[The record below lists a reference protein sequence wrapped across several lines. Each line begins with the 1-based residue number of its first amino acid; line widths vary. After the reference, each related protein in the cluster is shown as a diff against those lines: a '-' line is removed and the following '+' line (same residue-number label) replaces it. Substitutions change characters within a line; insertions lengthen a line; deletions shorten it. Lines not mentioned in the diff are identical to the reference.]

1 MKKVVAIL
9 LAVVLCL
16 SAACALAADKIGV
29 SFPTQSQ
36 PRWEKDGTYMK
47 AMLEEVRFE
56 ADLQYAN
63 DDAATQIAQLEAMIA
78 GGCKVLVVAPVD
90 SSALGTVLAKAKAQN
105 IPVIAFDRLIMD
117 TDAVSY
123 YITYDNYVAGTFQG
137 KYIEALLD
145 LENAAG
151 PFNMEII
158 GNSEDNNSIY
168 IYKGIMD
175 ILKPYMDSGKLFI
188 PSGQTE
194 FEAVALPGTTT
205 EVAKARMDSL
215 IPACYSNGTRL
226 DAVACFSDA
235 IALGVSD
242 SLTAAGYEKF
252 PIITGQDCDIPNIK
266 NIIAGKQTMS
276 IIKDTN
282 TPVDFTVTM
291 VQDILS
297 GVQPEIN
304 DTTTFNNNVITVPSF
319 LCCPATVD
327 VNSYE
332 FMLVESGIYTE
343 DQLK

>member
-1 MKKVVAIL
+1 MKKVVVIL
-9 LAVVLCL
+9 LALVLCL
-16 SAACALAADKIGV
+16 STACALAADKIGV

-47 AMLEEVRFE
+47 AMLEEARFE

-63 DDAATQIAQLEAMIA
+63 DDAAIQISQLEAMIA
-78 GGCKVLVVAPVD
+78 AGCKVLVVAPVD
-90 SSALGTVLAKAKAQN
+90 GSALGTVLNKAKALN
-105 IPVIAFDRLIMD
+105 IPVIAYDRLIMD

-123 YITYDNYVAGTFQG
+123 YVTYDNYVAGTFQG

-145 LENAAG
+145 LENSAG

-175 ILKPYMDSGKLFI
+175 ILKPYADSGKLFI
-188 PSGQTE
+188 PSGQKD
-194 FEAVALPGTTT
+194 FKAVALPGTTT
-205 EVAKARMDSL
+205 DVAKARMDSL
-215 IPACYSNGTRL
+215 IAAYYAGGTRL

-235 IALGVSD
+235 VALGVSD
-242 SLTAAGYEKF
+242 SLTAAGFEKF

-276 IIKDTN
+276 IIKDTSV
-282 TPVDFTVTM
+282 PVDCTITM
-291 VQDILS
+291 VQDIMNGL
-297 GVQPEIN
+297 QPEIN
-304 DTTTFNNNVITVPSF
+304 DTATFNNHVITVPSF
-319 LCCPATVD
+319 LCCPAMVD
-327 VNSYE
+327 VNNYE
-332 FMLVESGIYTE
+332 FMLVENGIYTE

>member
-1 MKKVVAIL
+1 MKKV
-9 LAVVLCL
+9 LAVMLALVLCL

-29 SFPTQSQ
+29 SFPSQSQ

-47 AMLEEVRFE
+47 AMLEEARFE

-63 DDAATQIAQLEAMIA
+63 DDAATQISQLEAMIA

-90 SSALGTVLAKAKAQN
+90 DSALATVLAKAKAQN
-105 IPVIAFDRLIMD
+105 IPVIAYDRLIMD

-158 GNSEDNNSIY
+158 GNSEDYNSIY

-188 PSGQTE
+188 PSGQKD
-194 FEAVALPGTTT
+194 FETVALPGTSTD
-205 EVAKARMDSL
+205 VAKAHMDSL
-215 IPACYSNGTRL
+215 IATYYAGGTRL

-235 IALGVSD
+235 VALGVTD
-242 SLTAAGYEKF
+242 SLTAAGVDKL
-252 PIITGQDCDIPNIK
+252 PIIIGQDCDIPNIK

-276 IIKDTN
+276 IIKDTT
-282 TPVDFTVTM
+282 TPVDFTVSM
-291 VQDILS
+291 VQDILN

-304 DTTTFNNNVITVPSF
+304 DTTTFNNHVMTVPSF
-319 LCCPATVD
+319 LCCPAMVD
-327 VNSYE
+327 ANNYK
-332 FMLVESGIYTE
+332 FMLIDNGLYTE
-343 DQLK
+343 DQFK

>member
-1 MKKVVAIL
+1 MKKLAAFL
-9 LAVVLCL
+9 LALVLCL
-16 SAACALAADKIGV
+16 FTACALAADKIGV

-47 AMLEEVRFE
+47 AMLEEARFE

-63 DDAATQIAQLEAMIA
+63 DDAATQVSQLEAMIA

-90 SSALGTVLAKAKAQN
+90 SGALGDVLAKAKAQN
-105 IPVIAFDRLIMD
+105 IPVIAYDRLIMD

-123 YITYDNYVAGTFQG
+123 YITYDNYVAGVLQG

-158 GNSEDNNSIY
+158 GNSQDNNAIY

-175 ILKPYMDSGKLFI
+175 TLKPYMDSGKLCI
-188 PSGQTE
+188 PSGQKD
-194 FEAVALPGTTT
+194 FNAVAQPGLST
-205 EVAKARMDSL
+205 EDAKARMDSL
-215 IPACYSNGTRL
+215 IAACYSNGARL

-235 IALGVSD
+235 VALGVTD
-242 SLTAAGYEKF
+242 SLAAAGFEKF
-252 PIITGQDCDIPNIK
+252 PIVIGQDCDIPNIK
-266 NIIAGKQTMS
+266 NIIAGKQTVS
-276 IIKDTN
+276 ILKDTS

-297 GVQPEIN
+297 GIPPEIN
-304 DTTTFNNNVITVPSF
+304 DTVTFNNHVITVPSF
-319 LCCPATVD
+319 LCCPVAVD
-327 VNSYE
+327 ADSYE
-332 FMLVESGIYTE
+332 FMLVESGIYTA

>member
-1 MKKVVAIL
+1 MKKVSAIL
-9 LAVVLCL
+9 FALILCL
-16 SAACALAADKIGV
+16 STACALAADKIGV

-47 AMLEEVRFE
+47 AMLEEARFE
-56 ADLQYAN
+56 ADLQYASN
-63 DDAATQIAQLEAMIA
+63 DAATQISQLEAMIA
-78 GGCKVLVVAPVD
+78 SGCKVLIIAPVD
-90 SSALGTVLAKAKAQN
+90 SGALGSVLNKAKAQN
-105 IPVIAFDRLIMD
+105 IPVIAYDRLIMD

-175 ILKPYMDSGKLFI
+175 VLKPYIDSGKLFF
-188 PSGQTE
+188 PSGQKD
-194 FEAVALPGTTT
+194 FEAVALPGISTDT
-205 EVAKARMDSL
+205 AKARMDSL
-215 IPACYSNGTRL
+215 IAAYYASGTRL

-235 IALGVSD
+235 VALGVSN
-242 SLTAAGYEKF
+242 SLTAAGFEKF

-276 IIKDTN
+276 IIKDTS

-291 VQDILS
+291 VQDIMD

-304 DTTTFNNNVITVPSF
+304 DTTTFNNHAITVPSF
-319 LCCPATVD
+319 LCCPAMVD
-327 VNSYE
+327 VNNYE
-332 FMLVESGIYTE
+332 FMLVENGIYSE

>member
-1 MKKVVAIL
+1 MKKVVVIL
-9 LAVVLCL
+9 LALVLCL
-16 SAACALAADKIGV
+16 FTACALAADKIGV

-47 AMLEEVRFE
+47 ALLEEARFE
-56 ADLQYAN
+56 ADLQYASN
-63 DDAATQIAQLEAMIA
+63 DAATQISQLEAMIA
-78 GGCKVLVVAPVD
+78 SGCKVLIVAPVD
-90 SSALGTVLAKAKAQN
+90 SGALGSVLNKAKAQN
-105 IPVIAFDRLIMD
+105 IPVIAYDRLIMN

-137 KYIEALLD
+137 KYIEVLLD

-175 ILKPYMDSGKLFI
+175 VLKPYIDSGKLFF
-188 PSGQTE
+188 PSGQKD
-194 FEAVALPGTTT
+194 FEAVALPGISTDA
-205 EVAKARMDSL
+205 AKARMDSL
-215 IPACYSNGTRL
+215 IAAYYASGTRL

-235 IALGVSD
+235 VALGVSD
-242 SLTAAGYEKF
+242 SLAAAGFEKF
-252 PIITGQDCDIPNIK
+252 PIIIGQDCDIPNIK

-276 IIKDTN
+276 IIKDTS
-282 TPVDFTVTM
+282 TPVDYTVTM
-291 VQDILS
+291 VQDIMD

-304 DTTTFNNNVITVPSF
+304 DTTTFNNHVITVPSF
-319 LCCPATVD
+319 LCCPAMVD
-327 VNSYE
+327 ANNYE
-332 FMLVESGIYTE
+332 FLLIESGFYSE